1 MADTSWFM
9 AEHLGVH
16 HGDRPVAILAATG
29 ENEQSLRDARAPVTP
44 RTCRSCAVSPV
55 LRQSSLR
62 TWLTRCA
69 TAAGT
74 ASCCSVIAPFRFILL
89 EAQVEIGQTR
99 LRKW

>member
-1 MADTSWFM
+1 MADSSWFM

-29 ENEQSLRDARAPVTP
+29 ENEQSLRDARAPATP

-62 TWLTRCA
+62 IRLTHCA
-69 TAAGT
+69 TAAGGVVLFRPC
-74 ASCCSVIAPFRFILL
+74 AFSFHIAGKRRSRS
-89 EAQVEIGQTR
+89 AKR
-99 LRKW
+99 D